1 MKKKL
6 LVLLGAGS
14 SVEQDFPSTAE
25 LDAEVRKW
33 AKECVA
39 RRAPDPID
47 EYAARTGTDFFD
59 LLWRNREAYCADF
72 NDDQKAIYEART
84 KPNYERILGDLHAL
98 MNGVLPKPYGDP
110 LFRCIPKAEVFASLR
125 IAPDCG
131 ELEDLGSNKVF
142 HAVQGQL
149 QYLSNRLAE
158 RIRGN
163 SNGFEISLSFGRG
176 EEQFEPYRKLLQGLQ
191 KEFELGVYNLN
202 YDTVALTALP
212 NTFVGFNRE
221 SGRFLA
227 AEVLRRPEWNFV
239 YHLHGSIHHWMHI
252 GSHVMEDPDFGPRIR
267 WQDDLTDLGGEDWV
281 DSYSLAPQSDG
292 KRVLLTSLVAGGWKL
307 DQLQEEPF
315 LTLYSSLTRHVH
327 EADAILIGGY
337 GFGDSHVN
345 SVLCNVLRARQGCR
359 PPVLILDY
367 EPKSRTTAKRY
378 DAWAIA
384 MSGALRVPIPTFR
397 SPCERAQKQWTELP
411 DTVPEGE
418 FERSLKAPVAVW
430 NQGFTAAAGKL
441 PQIIRWLDGEET
453 AL

>member
-14 SVEQDFPSTAE
+14 SVKQGFPSTEA

-39 RRAPDPID
+39 QRAPDPID
-47 EYAARTGTDFFD
+47 EYAVRTGTDFFD
-59 LLWRNREAYCADF
+59 LLWCNREAYCANF
-72 NDDQKAIYEART
+72 SEEQKEIYEART
-84 KPNYERILGDLHAL
+84 KPNYERVLGDLHAL
-98 MNGVLPKPYGDP
+98 MNGVLPKPFGDP
-110 LFRCIPKAEVFASLR
+110 LFRCIPKAEVFAALR

-131 ELEDLGSNKVF
+131 ELDGHGSNKVF

-149 QYLSNRLAE
+149 QCLSNRLAD

-163 SNGFEISLSFGRG
+163 SHGFEISLSLGRG
-176 EEQFEPYRKLLQGLQ
+176 EAEFKPYRQLLQGLQ
-191 KEFELGVYNLN
+191 REFDLGVYNLN
-202 YDTVALTALP
+202 YDTLALAALP
-212 NTFVGFNRE
+212 GAFVGFDRK

-227 AEVLRRPEWNFV
+227 GEVLRRPEWDFV
-239 YHLHGSIHHWMHI
+239 YHLHGSIHHWLHA

-281 DSYSLAPQSDG
+281 DSYSVTPQSDG

-307 DQLQEEPF
+307 DQMQEEPF
-315 LTLYSSLTRHVH
+315 LTLYSGLPRHVH

-345 SVLCNVLRARQGCR
+345 SVLRNVLRARRGHR
-359 PPVLILDY
+359 PPVLVLDY
-367 EPKSRTTAKRY
+367 DSKFRTTAKRY
-378 DAWAIA
+378 DAWATA
-384 MSGALRVPIPTFR
+384 MSGALRVPIRTFR
-397 SPCERAQKQWTELP
+397 SPRERTQEQWTELP

-418 FERSLKAPVAVW
+418 FERSLNVPVAIW

-441 PQIIRWLDGEET
+441 PQIVRWLNGDQT